1 MCVCLC
7 VHTNAVSKILALPAT
22 VKSTLVYHSCNA
34 QCFPQEGGGGG
45 GGGGGGAIEDLEA
58 VYARSHTLLAYTT
71 IMCCVNTVKGGGCAP
86 LPPLVKNTDA
96 CTDFLIS
103 DL

>member
-1 MCVCLC
+1 M
-7 VHTNAVSKILALPAT
+7 
-22 VKSTLVYHSCNA
+22 YHSCNA

-45 GGGGGGAIEDLEA
+45 GAIEHLEA
-58 VYARSHTLLAYTT
+58 VYAWAHTLLAYTT
-71 IMCCVNTVKGGGCAP
+71 ILCCVNTVKGGGGGGGGVLC
-86 LPPLVKNTDA
+86 PPYPFGKNTDA